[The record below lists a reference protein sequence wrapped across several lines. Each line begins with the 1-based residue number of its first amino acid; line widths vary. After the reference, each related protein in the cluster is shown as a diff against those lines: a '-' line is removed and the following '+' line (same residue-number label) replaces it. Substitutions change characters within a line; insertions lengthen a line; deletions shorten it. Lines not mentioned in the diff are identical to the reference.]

1 MSEKKKQSSPAT
13 APNIK
18 KVRDFCGT
26 RKVFLIIS
34 LSLVAITIL
43 ATFILKI
50 NVAIEFKG
58 GTILNY
64 KYSGEI
70 DENAVR
76 SSVEEII
83 GTTVKTNAGQNI
95 STGDANIT
103 ISFTSKNGLTAER
116 QAEITDMLQEKYP
129 KSAIELVDSNDV
141 APSSG
146 REFFLKCLVAVIL
159 SAVVLIIYIA
169 FRFKKIGGLS
179 AGVCAIIALCQDLV
193 LVYGSFI
200 ICGFEINSNFMAVIL
215 TILGYSINNTI
226 VIYDRI
232 RENRQ
237 IMPKAELKEL
247 VNLSCTQSLTR
258 SIRTTITTVAT
269 MLIVTIV
276 VAVNG
281 YTSLLSFTVPL
292 IFGMALGAYSSLCV
306 APMLWVW
313 HNERKLSKN

>member
-1 MSEKKKQSSPAT
+1 MSETPKNNKKSY
-13 APNIK
+13 
-18 KVRDFCGT
+18 DFYGK
-26 RKVFLIIS
+26 RKIFLIIS
-34 LSLVAITIL
+34 LSLIAVTIL
-43 ATFILKI
+43 AALILNI
-50 NVAIEFKG
+50 DVSIEFKG
-58 GTILNY
+58 GTIINY

-70 DENAVR
+70 DENGIK
-76 SSVEEII
+76 SSIEEII
-83 GTTVKTNAGQNI
+83 NTTVNTTIGENV
-95 STGDANIT
+95 STGEANIT
-103 ISFTSKNGLTAER
+103 ISFTSKNGLTADR

-129 KSAIELVDSNDV
+129 DSHIELVDSNDV
-141 APSSG
+141 SPTSG
-146 REFFLKCLVAVIL
+146 REFFLKCLVAVVL
-159 SAVVLIIYIA
+159 SAIVLIIYIA

-179 AGVCAIIALCQDLV
+179 AGVCAIIALCQDLI

-200 ICGFEINSNFMAVIL
+200 ICGFEIDSNFMAVIL
-215 TILGYSINNTI
+215 TILGYSINDTI

-237 IMPKAELKEL
+237 IYPKTNLPEL

-258 SIRTTITTVAT
+258 SIRTTVTTVAT

-292 IFGMALGAYSSLCV
+292 IFGMSLGAYSSLCV

-313 HNERKLSKN
+313 KNERKTAKAKN

>member
-1 MSEKKKQSSPAT
+1 MSEKKKQTSSP
-13 APNIK
+13 NVK

-34 LSLVAITIL
+34 LSLIAVTIL

-64 KYSGEI
+64 KYAGEI
-70 DENAVR
+70 DEN
-76 SSVEEII
+76 EIKTSIEQVI
-83 GTTVKTNAGQNI
+83 GTAVKTNIGQNI
-95 STGDANIT
+95 STGESNIT
-103 ISFTSKNGLTAER
+103 ISFTSKNGLTADR
-116 QAEITDMLQEKYP
+116 QAEITDMIQEKYP
-129 KSAIELVDSNDV
+129 DSNVELIDSNDV

-146 REFFLKCLVAVIL
+146 REFFFKCLVAVIL

-179 AGVCAIIALCQDLV
+179 AGVCAVIALCQDLV

-237 IMPKAELKEL
+237 IMPNAKLQEL

-276 VAVNG
+276 VALKG

-292 IFGMALGAYSSLCV
+292 IFGMTLGAYSSLCV

-313 HNERKLSKN
+313 HNERKEKK